1 MSNDLFNNSL
11 NISEIEGK
19 YMNLNK
25 KTYIL
30 ASVDENIDMLQ
41 KKQINDLT
49 NILIGLK
56 SEYDNLIL
64 ERRKIEKEKDNIEKQ
79 IISIISI
86 DKKTKKKSEDLF
98 SGIDNIKEAI
108 KENQKTLREELFN
121 AKTYNSM
128 INKLKIDIQG
138 KLIEMNKNEEK
149 NNKLKLKLQQEKLKE
164 NDIKEKYNEIY
175 NKISEQKKKNN
186 FQQNELNLQLGYYK
200 KIIENKWMFI
210 NSAGDR
216 YNRQKQIANEAKNSN
231 NDKEEINKR
240 HILHLLYLLD
250 NFLNKKMNMKLN
262 ENIKLEE
269 VFRKIKLYSGT
280 SNLKLIVDKIIQKDK
295 NFNYTINKVIRKEK
309 EKQDIEKR
317 INELNKKLN
326 ELKSS
331 IVINLSE
338 NNKEIKEVQ
347 TIDIDNKNLFSNLI
361 QKDEDLLRKYLENQE
376 IYSNVSLKYEQVI
389 NNIKKLCEKNIEKN
403 TEESA
408 LNINVNI
415 DNSINRTQN
424 NDNIN
429 ENNIDLNNEENIIN
443 SYNNFLLETEKTID
457 ILFLCHNKQKFIN
470 MLKEKEIEE
479 KFKNVKKTRNKQIDK
494 TNSKLTSINKE
505 SLTNKRYYS
514 DINEMEFENDDKI
527 EENEERIQ
535 QEIFNQYMSL
545 QKRKVELF
553 IKNEKEKR

>member
-1 MSNDLFNNSL
+1 MSNDLFNNTLS
-11 NISEIEGK
+11 ISEIEGK
-19 YMNLNK
+19 YMGLNK
-25 KTYIL
+25 QKYIL

-64 ERRKIEKEKDNIEKQ
+64 ERRKIEKEKDSIEKQ
-79 IISIISI
+79 ISSIIAI
-86 DKKTKKKSEDLF
+86 DKKTKKKSEDAF
-98 SGIDNIKEAI
+98 SVIDNIKEAI
-108 KENQKTLREELFN
+108 KENQKRLREELFN
-121 AKTYNSM
+121 TKTYNSM
-128 INKLKIDIQG
+128 INKLKIDIEG
-138 KLIEMNKNEEK
+138 KRIEMNKNEEK
-149 NNKLKLKLQQEKLKE
+149 NNKLQLKLQQEKLKE
-164 NDIKEKYNEIY
+164 NDIREKYNHIY

-186 FQQNELNLQLGYYK
+186 FKQNEYNLQLGYYK

-210 NSAGDR
+210 NSADDR

-231 NDKEEINKR
+231 NDKEEMNKR
-240 HILHLLYLLD
+240 HLLHLLYLLD

-262 ENIKLEE
+262 ENTELEE

-317 INELNKKLN
+317 INELNKQLN
-326 ELKSS
+326 ELRSS
-331 IVINLSE
+331 VVINLSE
-338 NNKEIKEVQ
+338 NNKEIKTVK
-347 TIDIDNKNLFSNLI
+347 TIDLDNKNLFSTLI
-361 QKDEDLLRKYLENQE
+361 QKDDDLLKHYLENQE

-514 DINEMEFENDDKI
+514 DINEMEFEKEDKI
-527 EENEERIQ
+527 EENEEKIQ
-535 QEIFNQYMSL
+535 QQIYNQYMNI

-553 IKNEKEKR
+553 IKNEKENK

>member
-1 MSNDLFNNSL
+1 MSNDLFNNTLS
-11 NISEIEGK
+11 ISEIEGK
-19 YMNLNK
+19 YMGLNK
-25 KTYIL
+25 QKYIL

-49 NILIGLK
+49 NLLIGLK

-64 ERRKIEKEKDNIEKQ
+64 ERRKIEKEKDSIEKQ
-79 IISIISI
+79 ISSIIAI
-86 DKKTKKKSEDLF
+86 DKKTKKKSEDAF
-98 SGIDNIKEAI
+98 SVIDNIKEAI
-108 KENQKTLREELFN
+108 KENQKRLREELFN
-121 AKTYNSM
+121 TKTYNSM
-128 INKLKIDIQG
+128 INKLKIDIEG
-138 KLIEMNKNEEK
+138 KRIEMNKNEEK
-149 NNKLKLKLQQEKLKE
+149 NNKLQLKLQQEKLKE
-164 NDIKEKYNEIY
+164 NDIREKYNHIY

-186 FQQNELNLQLGYYK
+186 FKQNEYNLQLGYYK

-210 NSAGDR
+210 NSADDR

-231 NDKEEINKR
+231 NDKEEMNKR
-240 HILHLLYLLD
+240 HLLHLLYLLD

-262 ENIKLEE
+262 ENTELEE

-317 INELNKKLN
+317 INELNKQLN
-326 ELKSS
+326 ELRSS
-331 IVINLSE
+331 VVINLSE
-338 NNKEIKEVQ
+338 NNKEIKTVK
-347 TIDIDNKNLFSNLI
+347 TIDLDNKNLFSTLI
-361 QKDEDLLRKYLENQE
+361 QKDDDLLKHYLENQE

-424 NDNIN
+424 NDNLH

-535 QEIFNQYMSL
+535 QQIYNQYMNI

-553 IKNEKEKR
+553 IKNEKENK

>member
-1 MSNDLFNNSL
+1 
-11 NISEIEGK
+11 
-19 YMNLNK
+19 
-25 KTYIL
+25 
-30 ASVDENIDMLQ
+30 
-41 KKQINDLT
+41 
-49 NILIGLK
+49 
-56 SEYDNLIL
+56 
-64 ERRKIEKEKDNIEKQ
+64 
-79 IISIISI
+79 
-86 DKKTKKKSEDLF
+86 
-98 SGIDNIKEAI
+98 
-108 KENQKTLREELFN
+108 
-121 AKTYNSM
+121 M

-240 HILHLLYLLD
+240 HILHLLYLFD
-250 NFLNKKMNMKLN
+250 NFLNKKMNMKLY
-262 ENIKLEE
+262 ENIELED

-309 EKQDIEKR
+309 EKLDIEKR
-317 INELNKKLN
+317 INELNKQIN

-331 IVINLSE
+331 IVINISE
-338 NNKEIKEVQ
+338 NNKEIKKVK
-347 TIDIDNKNLFSNLI
+347 TIDMDNKNLYSNLI

-376 IYSNVSLKYEQVI
+376 TYSNVSLKYEQVI

-403 TEESA
+403 SEESA

-415 DNSINRTQN
+415 DNSIHQTQN
-424 NDNIN
+424 NDNNN
-429 ENNIDLNNEENIIN
+429 ENNIDLSNEENIIN
-443 SYNNFLLETEKTID
+443 SYNNFLLESEKTID

-470 MLKEKEIEE
+470 MLKEKEIED
-479 KFKNVKKTRNKQIDK
+479 KFKNIKKTRNKPNEK
-494 TNSKLTSINKE
+494 NNSKISTTNKE
-505 SLTNKRYYS
+505 SFTYKKNYS
-514 DINEMEFENDDKI
+514 DMNEMEFEKEDKI
-527 EENEERIQ
+527 EENEEKIQ
-535 QEIFNQYMSL
+535 QQIYNQYMTL
-545 QKRKVELF
+545 QKKKVEQF
-553 IKNEKEKR
+553 IKYEKEKR

>member
-1 MSNDLFNNSL
+1 
-11 NISEIEGK
+11 
-19 YMNLNK
+19 MNLNK

-240 HILHLLYLLD
+240 HILHLLYLFD
-250 NFLNKKMNMKLN
+250 NFLNKKMNMKLY
-262 ENIKLEE
+262 ENIELED

-309 EKQDIEKR
+309 EKLDI
-317 INELNKKLN
+317 
-326 ELKSS
+326 
-331 IVINLSE
+331 
-338 NNKEIKEVQ
+338 
-347 TIDIDNKNLFSNLI
+347 LI

-376 IYSNVSLKYEQVI
+376 TYSNVSLKYEQVI

-403 TEESA
+403 SEESA

-415 DNSINRTQN
+415 DNSIHQTQN
-424 NDNIN
+424 NDNNN
-429 ENNIDLNNEENIIN
+429 ENNIDLSNEENIIN
-443 SYNNFLLETEKTID
+443 SYNNFLLESEKTID

-470 MLKEKEIEE
+470 MLKEKEIED
-479 KFKNVKKTRNKQIDK
+479 KFKNIKKTRNKPNEK
-494 TNSKLTSINKE
+494 NNSKISTTNKE
-505 SLTNKRYYS
+505 SFTYKKNYS
-514 DINEMEFENDDKI
+514 DMNEMEFEKEDKI
-527 EENEERIQ
+527 EENEEKIQ
-535 QEIFNQYMSL
+535 QQIYNQYMTL
-545 QKRKVELF
+545 QKKKVEQF

>member
-1 MSNDLFNNSL
+1 MSNDLFNNTLS
-11 NISEIEGK
+11 ISEIEGK
-19 YMNLNK
+19 YMGLNK
-25 KTYIL
+25 QKYIL

-49 NILIGLK
+49 NLLIGLK

-64 ERRKIEKEKDNIEKQ
+64 ERRKIEKEKDSIEKQ
-79 IISIISI
+79 ISSIIAI
-86 DKKTKKKSEDLF
+86 DKKTKKKSEDAF
-98 SGIDNIKEAI
+98 SVIDNIKEAI
-108 KENQKTLREELFN
+108 KENQKRLREELFN
-121 AKTYNSM
+121 TKTYNSM
-128 INKLKIDIQG
+128 INKLKIDIEG
-138 KLIEMNKNEEK
+138 KRIEMNKNEEK
-149 NNKLKLKLQQEKLKE
+149 NNKLQLKLQQEKLKE
-164 NDIKEKYNEIY
+164 NDIREKYNHIY

-186 FQQNELNLQLGYYK
+186 FKQNEYNLQLGYYK

-210 NSAGDR
+210 NSADDR

-231 NDKEEINKR
+231 NDKEEMNKR
-240 HILHLLYLLD
+240 HLLHLLYLLD

-262 ENIKLEE
+262 ENTELEE

-317 INELNKKLN
+317 INELNKQLN
-326 ELKSS
+326 ELRSS
-331 IVINLSE
+331 VVINLSE
-338 NNKEIKEVQ
+338 NNKEIKTVK
-347 TIDIDNKNLFSNLI
+347 TIDLDNKNLFSTLI
-361 QKDEDLLRKYLENQE
+361 QKDDDLLKHYLENQE

-535 QEIFNQYMSL
+535 QQIYNQYMNI

-553 IKNEKEKR
+553 IKNEKENK

>member
-1 MSNDLFNNSL
+1 MSNELFNISL
-11 NISEIEGK
+11 NLSEIEGK
-19 YMNLNK
+19 YMDSNK
-25 KTYIL
+25 KKYIL
-30 ASVDENIDMLQ
+30 ASVDENTNILQ
-41 KKQINDLT
+41 KKQIDDLT
-49 NILIGLK
+49 NVLIGLK

-79 IISIISI
+79 ISSIISI
-86 DKKTKKKSEDLF
+86 DKKTKKKSEDVF
-98 SGIDNIKEAI
+98 SIIDNIKEAI
-108 KENQKTLREELFN
+108 NENQKRLREELFN
-121 AKTYNSM
+121 TKTYNSM
-128 INKLKIDIQG
+128 INKLKIDIEG
-138 KLIEMNKNEEK
+138 KTIELNKNEEK
-149 NNKLKLKLQQEKLKE
+149 NNKLQLKLQQEKLKE
-164 NDIKEKYNEIY
+164 HDMREKYNQIY
-175 NKISEQKKKNN
+175 NKISEQKKKNYYK
-186 FQQNELNLQLGYYK
+186 QNEYNLQLGYYK

-210 NSAGDR
+210 NSADDR
-216 YNRQKQIANEAKNSN
+216 YNRQKLIAQEAKNSN

-338 NNKEIKEVQ
+338 NNKEIKEVK

-389 NNIKKLCEKNIEKN
+389 NNIKKLYEKNIEKN
-403 TEESA
+403 SEESA
-408 LNINVNI
+408 LNINNNI
-415 DNSINRTQN
+415 DNSINQTQN
-424 NDNIN
+424 NDNNI

-457 ILFLCHNKQKFIN
+457 ILFLCHSKQKFIN
-470 MLKEKEIEE
+470 MLKEKEIED
-479 KFKNVKKTRNKQIDK
+479 KLKIVKKTRNKQERN
-494 TNSKLTSINKE
+494 NSKISTNKE
-505 SLTNKRYYS
+505 SFTNKKNYS
-514 DINEMEFENDDKI
+514 DVNEMEFENDDKI

>member
-1 MSNDLFNNSL
+1 
-11 NISEIEGK
+11 
-19 YMNLNK
+19 
-25 KTYIL
+25 
-30 ASVDENIDMLQ
+30 
-41 KKQINDLT
+41 
-49 NILIGLK
+49 
-56 SEYDNLIL
+56 
-64 ERRKIEKEKDNIEKQ
+64 
-79 IISIISI
+79 
-86 DKKTKKKSEDLF
+86 
-98 SGIDNIKEAI
+98 
-108 KENQKTLREELFN
+108 
-121 AKTYNSM
+121 M

-240 HILHLLYLLD
+240 HILHLLYLFD
-250 NFLNKKMNMKLN
+250 NFLNKKMNMKLY
-262 ENIKLEE
+262 ENIELED

-309 EKQDIEKR
+309 EKLDIEKR
-317 INELNKKLN
+317 INELNKQIN

-331 IVINLSE
+331 IVINISE
-338 NNKEIKEVQ
+338 DNKEIKKVK
-347 TIDIDNKNLFSNLI
+347 TIDMDNKNLYSNLI

-376 IYSNVSLKYEQVI
+376 TYSNVSLKYEQVI

-403 TEESA
+403 SEESA

-415 DNSINRTQN
+415 DNSIHQTQN
-424 NDNIN
+424 NDNNN
-429 ENNIDLNNEENIIN
+429 ENNIDLSNEENIIN
-443 SYNNFLLETEKTID
+443 SYNNFLLESEKTID

-470 MLKEKEIEE
+470 MLKEKEIED
-479 KFKNVKKTRNKQIDK
+479 KFKNIKKTRNKPNEK
-494 TNSKLTSINKE
+494 NNSKISTTNKE
-505 SLTNKRYYS
+505 SFTYKKNYS
-514 DINEMEFENDDKI
+514 DMNEMEFEKEDKI
-527 EENEERIQ
+527 EENEEKIQ
-535 QEIFNQYMSL
+535 QQIYNKYMTL
-545 QKRKVELF
+545 QKKKVEQF

>member
-1 MSNDLFNNSL
+1 MSNDLFNNTLS
-11 NISEIEGK
+11 ISEIEGK
-19 YMNLNK
+19 YMGLNK
-25 KTYIL
+25 QKYIL

-49 NILIGLK
+49 NLLIGLK

-64 ERRKIEKEKDNIEKQ
+64 ERRKIEKEKDSIEKQ
-79 IISIISI
+79 ISSIIAI
-86 DKKTKKKSEDLF
+86 DKKTKKKSEDVF
-98 SGIDNIKEAI
+98 SIIDNIKEAI
-108 KENQKTLREELFN
+108 NENQKRLREELFN
-121 AKTYNSM
+121 TKTYNSM

-149 NNKLKLKLQQEKLKE
+149 NNKLQLKLQQEKLKE
-164 NDIKEKYNEIY
+164 NDIREKYNHIY

-186 FQQNELNLQLGYYK
+186 FKQNEYNLQLGYYK

-262 ENIKLEE
+262 ENTELEE

-317 INELNKKLN
+317 INELNKQLN
-326 ELKSS
+326 ELRSS
-331 IVINLSE
+331 VVINLSE
-338 NNKEIKEVQ
+338 NNKEIKTVK
-347 TIDIDNKNLFSNLI
+347 TIDLDNKNLFSTLI
-361 QKDEDLLRKYLENQE
+361 QKDDDLLKHYLENQE

-553 IKNEKEKR
+553 IKNEKEIK

>member
-1 MSNDLFNNSL
+1 MSNDLFNNTLS
-11 NISEIEGK
+11 ISEIEGK
-19 YMNLNK
+19 YMGLNK
-25 KTYIL
+25 QKYIL

-240 HILHLLYLLD
+240 HILHLLYLFD
-250 NFLNKKMNMKLN
+250 NFLNKKMNMKLY
-262 ENIKLEE
+262 ENIELED

-309 EKQDIEKR
+309 EKLDIEKR
-317 INELNKKLN
+317 INELNKQIN

-331 IVINLSE
+331 IVINISE
-338 NNKEIKEVQ
+338 NNKEIKKVK
-347 TIDIDNKNLFSNLI
+347 TIDMDNKNLYSNLI

-376 IYSNVSLKYEQVI
+376 TYSNVSLKYEQVI

-403 TEESA
+403 SEESA

-415 DNSINRTQN
+415 DNSIHQTQN
-424 NDNIN
+424 NDNNN
-429 ENNIDLNNEENIIN
+429 ENNIDLSNEENIIN
-443 SYNNFLLETEKTID
+443 SYNNFLLESEKTID

-535 QEIFNQYMSL
+535 QQIYNQYMNI

-553 IKNEKEKR
+553 IKNEKENK

>member
-1 MSNDLFNNSL
+1 MSNELFNISL
-11 NISEIEGK
+11 NLSEIEGK
-19 YMNLNK
+19 YMDSNK
-25 KTYIL
+25 KKYIL
-30 ASVDENIDMLQ
+30 ASVDENTNILQ
-41 KKQINDLT
+41 KKQIDDLT
-49 NILIGLK
+49 NVLIGLK

-79 IISIISI
+79 ISSIISI
-86 DKKTKKKSEDLF
+86 DKKTKKKSEDVF
-98 SGIDNIKEAI
+98 SIIDNIKEAI
-108 KENQKTLREELFN
+108 NENQKRLREELFN
-121 AKTYNSM
+121 TKTYNSM
-128 INKLKIDIQG
+128 INKLKIDIEG
-138 KLIEMNKNEEK
+138 KTIELNKNEEK
-149 NNKLKLKLQQEKLKE
+149 NNKLQLKLQQEKLKE
-164 NDIKEKYNEIY
+164 HDMRKKYNQIY
-175 NKISEQKKKNN
+175 NKISEQKKKNYYK
-186 FQQNELNLQLGYYK
+186 QNEYNLQLGYYK

-210 NSAGDR
+210 NSADDR
-216 YNRQKQIANEAKNSN
+216 YNRQKLIAQEAKNSN

-338 NNKEIKEVQ
+338 NNKEIKDVK

-389 NNIKKLCEKNIEKN
+389 NNIKKLYEKNIEKN
-403 TEESA
+403 SEESA
-408 LNINVNI
+408 LNINNNI
-415 DNSINRTQN
+415 DNSINQTQN
-424 NDNIN
+424 NDNNI

-457 ILFLCHNKQKFIN
+457 ILFLCHSKQKFIN
-470 MLKEKEIEE
+470 MLKEKEIED
-479 KFKNVKKTRNKQIDK
+479 KLKIVKKTRNKQERN
-494 TNSKLTSINKE
+494 NSKISTNKE
-505 SLTNKRYYS
+505 SFTNKKNYS
-514 DINEMEFENDDKI
+514 DVNEMEFENDDKI

>member
-1 MSNDLFNNSL
+1 
-11 NISEIEGK
+11 
-19 YMNLNK
+19 MNLNK

-79 IISIISI
+79 ISSIISI
-86 DKKTKKKSEDLF
+86 DKKTKKKSEDVF
-98 SGIDNIKEAI
+98 SIIDNIKEAI
-108 KENQKTLREELFN
+108 NENQKRLREELFN
-121 AKTYNSM
+121 TKTYNSM

-149 NNKLKLKLQQEKLKE
+149 NNKLQLKLQQEKLKE
-164 NDIKEKYNEIY
+164 NDIREKYNHIY

-240 HILHLLYLLD
+240 HILHLLYLFD
-250 NFLNKKMNMKLN
+250 NFLNKKMNMKLY
-262 ENIKLEE
+262 ENIELED

-309 EKQDIEKR
+309 EKLDIEKR
-317 INELNKKLN
+317 INELNKQIN

-331 IVINLSE
+331 IVINISE
-338 NNKEIKEVQ
+338 NNKEIKKVK
-347 TIDIDNKNLFSNLI
+347 TIDMDNKNLYSNLI

-376 IYSNVSLKYEQVI
+376 TYSNVSLKYEQVI

-403 TEESA
+403 SEESA

-415 DNSINRTQN
+415 DNSIHQTQN
-424 NDNIN
+424 NDNNN
-429 ENNIDLNNEENIIN
+429 ENNIDLSNEENIIN
-443 SYNNFLLETEKTID
+443 SYNNFLLESEKTID

-470 MLKEKEIEE
+470 MLKEKEIED
-479 KFKNVKKTRNKQIDK
+479 KFKNIKKTRNKPNEK
-494 TNSKLTSINKE
+494 NNSKISTTNKE
-505 SLTNKRYYS
+505 SFTYKKNYS

-535 QEIFNQYMSL
+535 QQIYNQYMNI

>member
-1 MSNDLFNNSL
+1 MSNELFNISL
-11 NISEIEGK
+11 NLSEIEGK
-19 YMNLNK
+19 YMDSNK
-25 KTYIL
+25 KKYIL
-30 ASVDENIDMLQ
+30 ASVDENTNILQ
-41 KKQINDLT
+41 KKQIDDLT
-49 NILIGLK
+49 NVLIGLK

-79 IISIISI
+79 ISSIISI
-86 DKKTKKKSEDLF
+86 DKKTKKKSEDVF
-98 SGIDNIKEAI
+98 SIIDNIKEAI
-108 KENQKTLREELFN
+108 NENQKRLREELFN
-121 AKTYNSM
+121 TKTYNSM
-128 INKLKIDIQG
+128 INKLKIDIEG
-138 KLIEMNKNEEK
+138 KTIELNKNEEK
-149 NNKLKLKLQQEKLKE
+149 NNKLQLKLQQEKLKE
-164 NDIKEKYNEIY
+164 HDMREKYNQIY
-175 NKISEQKKKNN
+175 NKISEQKKKNYYK
-186 FQQNELNLQLGYYK
+186 QNEYNLQLGYYK

-210 NSAGDR
+210 NSADDR
-216 YNRQKQIANEAKNSN
+216 YNRQKLIAQEAKNSN

-338 NNKEIKEVQ
+338 NNKEIKDVK

-389 NNIKKLCEKNIEKN
+389 NNIKKLYEKNIEKN
-403 TEESA
+403 SEESA
-408 LNINVNI
+408 LNINNNI
-415 DNSINRTQN
+415 DNSINQTQN
-424 NDNIN
+424 NDNNI

-457 ILFLCHNKQKFIN
+457 ILFLCHSKQKFIN
-470 MLKEKEIEE
+470 MLKEKEIED
-479 KFKNVKKTRNKQIDK
+479 KLKIVKKTRNKQERN
-494 TNSKLTSINKE
+494 NSKISTNKE
-505 SLTNKRYYS
+505 SFTNKKNYS
-514 DINEMEFENDDKI
+514 DVNEMEFENDDKI

>member
-1 MSNDLFNNSL
+1 MSNDLFNNTLS
-11 NISEIEGK
+11 ISEIEGK
-19 YMNLNK
+19 YMGLNK
-25 KTYIL
+25 QKYIL

-49 NILIGLK
+49 NLLIGLK

-64 ERRKIEKEKDNIEKQ
+64 ERRKIEKEKDSIEKQ
-79 IISIISI
+79 ISSIIAI
-86 DKKTKKKSEDLF
+86 DKKTKKKSEDAF
-98 SGIDNIKEAI
+98 SVIDNIKEAI
-108 KENQKTLREELFN
+108 KENQKRLREELFN
-121 AKTYNSM
+121 TKTYNSM
-128 INKLKIDIQG
+128 INKLKIDIEG
-138 KLIEMNKNEEK
+138 KRIEMNKNEEK
-149 NNKLKLKLQQEKLKE
+149 NNKLQLKLQQEKLKE
-164 NDIKEKYNEIY
+164 NDIREKYNHIY

-186 FQQNELNLQLGYYK
+186 FKQNEYNLQLGYYK

-210 NSAGDR
+210 NSADDR

-231 NDKEEINKR
+231 NDKEEMNKR
-240 HILHLLYLLD
+240 HLLHLLYLLD

-262 ENIKLEE
+262 ENTELEE

-317 INELNKKLN
+317 INELNKQLN
-326 ELKSS
+326 ELRSS
-331 IVINLSE
+331 VVINLSE
-338 NNKEIKEVQ
+338 NNKEIKTVK
-347 TIDIDNKNLFSNLI
+347 TIDLDNKNLFSTLI
-361 QKDEDLLRKYLENQE
+361 QKDDDLLKHYLENQE

-535 QEIFNQYMSL
+535 QQIYNQYMNI
-545 QKRKVELF
+545 QKRKIELF
-553 IKNEKEKR
+553 IKNEKENK

>member
-1 MSNDLFNNSL
+1 
-11 NISEIEGK
+11 
-19 YMNLNK
+19 MNLNK

-49 NILIGLK
+49 NLLIGLK

-64 ERRKIEKEKDNIEKQ
+64 ERRKIEKEKDSIEKQ
-79 IISIISI
+79 ISSIIAI
-86 DKKTKKKSEDLF
+86 DKKTKKKSEDAF
-98 SGIDNIKEAI
+98 SVIDNIKEAI
-108 KENQKTLREELFN
+108 KENQKRLREELFN
-121 AKTYNSM
+121 TKTYNSM
-128 INKLKIDIQG
+128 INKLKIDIEG
-138 KLIEMNKNEEK
+138 KRIEMNKNEEK
-149 NNKLKLKLQQEKLKE
+149 NNKLQLKLQQEKLKE
-164 NDIKEKYNEIY
+164 NDIREKYNHIY

-186 FQQNELNLQLGYYK
+186 FKQNEYNLQLGYYK

-210 NSAGDR
+210 NSADDR

-262 ENIKLEE
+262 ENTELEE

-317 INELNKKLN
+317 INELNKQLN
-326 ELKSS
+326 ELRSS
-331 IVINLSE
+331 VVINLSE
-338 NNKEIKEVQ
+338 NNKEIKTVK
-347 TIDIDNKNLFSNLI
+347 TIDLDNKNLFSTLI
-361 QKDEDLLRKYLENQE
+361 QKDDDLLKHYLENQE

-535 QEIFNQYMSL
+535 QQIYNQYMNI

-553 IKNEKEKR
+553 IKNEKENK

>member
-1 MSNDLFNNSL
+1 MSNDLFNNTLS
-11 NISEIEGK
+11 ISEIEGK
-19 YMNLNK
+19 YMGLNK
-25 KTYIL
+25 QKYIL

-64 ERRKIEKEKDNIEKQ
+64 ERRKIEKEKDSIEKQ
-79 IISIISI
+79 ISSIIAI
-86 DKKTKKKSEDLF
+86 DKKTKKKSEDAF
-98 SGIDNIKEAI
+98 SVIDNIKEAI

-128 INKLKIDIQG
+128 INKLKIDIEG
-138 KLIEMNKNEEK
+138 KRIEMNKNEEK
-149 NNKLKLKLQQEKLKE
+149 NNKLQLKLQQEKLKE
-164 NDIKEKYNEIY
+164 NDIREKYNEIY

-240 HILHLLYLLD
+240 HILHLLYLFD
-250 NFLNKKMNMKLN
+250 NFLNKKMNMKLY
-262 ENIKLEE
+262 ENIELED

-309 EKQDIEKR
+309 EKLDIEKR
-317 INELNKKLN
+317 INELNKQIN

-331 IVINLSE
+331 IVINISE
-338 NNKEIKEVQ
+338 NNKEIKKVK
-347 TIDIDNKNLFSNLI
+347 TIDMDNKNLYSNLI

-376 IYSNVSLKYEQVI
+376 TYSNVSLKYEQVI

-403 TEESA
+403 SEESA

-415 DNSINRTQN
+415 DNSIHQTQN
-424 NDNIN
+424 NDNNN
-429 ENNIDLNNEENIIN
+429 ENNIDLSNEENIIN
-443 SYNNFLLETEKTID
+443 SYNNFLLESEKTID

-470 MLKEKEIEE
+470 MLKEKEIED
-479 KFKNVKKTRNKQIDK
+479 KFKNIKKTRNKPNEK
-494 TNSKLTSINKE
+494 NNSKISTTNKE
-505 SLTNKRYYS
+505 SFTYKKNYS
-514 DINEMEFENDDKI
+514 DMNEMEFEKEDKI
-527 EENEERIQ
+527 EENEEKIQ
-535 QEIFNQYMSL
+535 QQIYNQYMTL
-545 QKRKVELF
+545 QKKKVEQF